1 MKVIVDGDG
10 CEKLE
15 KIINICRKDCIELH
29 VYHDIDHEI
38 DMDYGV
44 EHFVM
49 TGVNSADYAI
59 LSACRKGDVVIT
71 RDVGLASMVLSMNV
85 ACLNENG
92 REFINRD
99 IDSMLANRYMTTLE
113 HENGIKSTDRGKRWL
128 RAKKKNFDTLLP
140 KMIEREK
147 LKYSVAG

>member
-15 KIINICRKDCIELH
+15 KIINICRNGNIELH

-49 TGVNSADYAI
+49 TGEDSADYAI

-85 ACLNENG
+85 ACLNDNG
-92 REFINRD
+92 REFITRD
-99 IDSMLANRYMTTLE
+99 IDNMLADRYMTTLE
-113 HENGIKSTDRGKRWL
+113 QENGIKRLDHGRWL
-128 RAKKKNFDTLLP
+128 RAKKKNFDTFLP
-140 KMIEREK
+140 KMIERERQK
-147 LKYSVAG
+147 FSVAG